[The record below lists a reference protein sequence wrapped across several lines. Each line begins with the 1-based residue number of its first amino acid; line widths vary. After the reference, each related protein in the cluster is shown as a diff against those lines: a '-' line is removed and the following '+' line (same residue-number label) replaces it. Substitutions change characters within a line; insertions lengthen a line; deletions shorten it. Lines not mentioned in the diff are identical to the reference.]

1 MKTGVCY
8 RETEGGFITALDYD
22 EAIYDLMKAKE
33 QLGPDGN
40 SCAVCGDGGHQA
52 WECHHN
58 PLAMARRTAKE
69 LQTYRCFHCGQSF
82 TNPVEAEEHFGK
94 RDEKDHP
101 VCQD

>member
-40 SCAVCGDGGHQA
+40 SCAVCGDGG
-52 WECHHN
+52 
-58 PLAMARRTAKE
+58 
-69 LQTYRCFHCGQSF
+69 
-82 TNPVEAEEHFGK
+82 
-94 RDEKDHP
+94 EK
-101 VCQD
+101 VGS